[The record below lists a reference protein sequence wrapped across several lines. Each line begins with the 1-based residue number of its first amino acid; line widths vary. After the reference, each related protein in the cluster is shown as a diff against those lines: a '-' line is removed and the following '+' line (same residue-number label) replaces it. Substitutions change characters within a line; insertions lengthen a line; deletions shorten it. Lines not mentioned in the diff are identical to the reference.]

1 MGEEQQMLQQ
11 EEERDGGS
19 APRIRICNIRTMWSI
34 PIIITIIIIIFFF
47 FFFFCSPQAIMQKT
61 HHHQKK
67 RHKSL
72 MQNSLELR
80 KQQQQQQHLSG
91 KWKMLQHHPPKATFF
106 VALFFFFFFSC
117 LEFLQA
123 ASNPRLGLGFLDGS
137 GVGSGGAAAASRC
150 MQVDELVLLVRQLWV
165 ARVMVDAHA
174 LAVGRRCF
182 ANRACQFRMSAFVH
196 SLAIR

>member
-1 MGEEQQMLQQ
+1 MLQQ
-11 EEERDGGS
+11 EEQRDGGS
-19 APRIRICNIRTMWSI
+19 APRTRICNIRTMWSI
-34 PIIITIIIIIFFF
+34 PIIITIIIIIIFF
-47 FFFFCSPQAIMQKT
+47 FFFFCSPQAIKQKT

-67 RHKSL
+67 RHESL
-72 MQNSLELR
+72 MQNSLELG
-80 KQQQQQQHLSG
+80 KQQRQRQRQLSG

-106 VALFFFFFFSC
+106 VALFFFCFFSC
-117 LEFLQA
+117 SEFLQA

-137 GVGSGGAAAASRC
+137 GVRSGGAAAASRC
-150 MQVDELVLLVRQLWV
+150 MQVDELVLLVRQLWM

>member
-1 MGEEQQMLQQ
+1 MLQQ

-34 PIIITIIIIIFFF
+34 PIIITIIII
-47 FFFFCSPQAIMQKT
+47 FFFCSPQAIKQKT

-80 KQQQQQQHLSG
+80 KQQQQQHLSG

-106 VALFFFFFFSC
+106 VALFFFFFSC

-123 ASNPRLGLGFLDGS
+123 ASDPRLGLGFLDGR